1 LLGLDDVMLKD
12 IGLGRGDVFR
22 EAAKPF
28 WRG

>member
-1 LLGLDDVMLKD
+1 MRLDDAMLKD
-12 IGLGRGDVFR
+12 VGLGRGDAFR